1 MNVCDRSPQQGLF
14 VDQPIVRQSGMLF
27 RKPFIGHFLFSL
39 SCRSKLVQ
47 LVRKALVRTV
57 LEDSIPGPK
66 NFRRKIFA
74 PYI

>member
-1 MNVCDRSPQQGLF
+1 MNVCDRSLQQGLF

-39 SCRSKLVQ
+39 TWQSKLVQ
-47 LVRKALVRTV
+47 LVQKAVVRTV
-57 LEDSIPGPK
+57 PEDSIPGRK
-66 NFRRKIFA
+66 IFRRKIFV